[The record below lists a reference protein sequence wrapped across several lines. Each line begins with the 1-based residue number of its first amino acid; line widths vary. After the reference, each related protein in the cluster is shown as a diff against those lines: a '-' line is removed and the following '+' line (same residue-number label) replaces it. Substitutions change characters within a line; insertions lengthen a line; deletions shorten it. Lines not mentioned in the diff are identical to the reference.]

1 MGNLNTALASRPEV
15 DAARPA
21 EAAARARRIPHMPS
35 AMRLKEA
42 ARKAQAQ
49 GMARRPELVW
59 NCIAETIFERSEC
72 ALPVL
77 AGSGLRRRAV
87 PIARLVELG
96 PGTNNLAVNSL

>member
-1 MGNLNTALASRPEV
+1 MGNLNTALASRLVV

-21 EAAARARRIPHMPS
+21 EAAARARRMRRMPS

-49 GMARRPELVW
+49 GTALRPELVW
-59 NCIAETIFERSEC
+59 NCIAETIVEHLEC

-87 PIARLVELG
+87 PIVRLVELG
-96 PGTNNLAVNSL
+96 PGTNNLAVNIL